1 MSIAQFNLDEFK
13 NTINFS
19 DIKGKSVVMCI
30 YEDSVLYWVHSLTY
44 KKKFVCLHDNWM
56 IYYSE
61 IYDLY
66 FFYFIK
72 DFGIEST
79 TNPKFLTGIKSIQE
93 SNKVH
98 FVLTFTKSA
107 TDLLEHFEQTK
118 YLPNVKYSILN
129 YNSEIFREDHPF
141 NLNDY
146 KNISYLFSCTNLLK
160 AEDDDSPNWLEK
172 NPHKFKLDFK
182 YPMIYF
188 YHKLGF
194 NYFQKGEQQIE
205 IKNRLSKIFL
215 YSKVASKGLNS
226 RYQNIQLAMETNRIY
241 QKEYS
246 EEDWFWYFANYNH
259 YHTPFVIDY
268 NMCKFNLVM
277 ETNYILRRS
286 EGDDSSSNNFFSEKT
301 LKALMVSTP
310 SYVLLRNETYQSLKD
325 YGFYLLNEEFQVLND
340 EYFSYQ
346 AFCNFMKN
354 CNDLEFDNLFNQS
367 FKRSKMNKQLVEEY
381 IYSDK
386 KMEIGLLIGDK
397 IL

>member
-1 MSIAQFNLDEFK
+1 MSITEFEIDEFK

-19 DIKGKSVVMCI
+19 DINGKSIVMCI
-30 YEDSVLYWVHSLTY
+30 YEDTALYWVHSLTY
-44 KKKFVCLHDNWM
+44 KKKFGCLHDNWM

-72 DFGIEST
+72 DTGIET
-79 TNPKFLTGIKSIQE
+79 TKNPKFLTGIKSIQE

-98 FVLTFTKSA
+98 FVLTFNTSA
-107 TDLLEHFEQTK
+107 TDLLEHFEHAK
-118 YLPNVKYSILN
+118 DLPNLKYSILN
-129 YNSEIFREDHPF
+129 YNSEVFVENNPF
-141 NLNDY
+141 NLNNY
-146 KNISYLFSCTNLLK
+146 NNISYVFSSTNLLK
-160 AEDDDSPNWLEK
+160 AEDDDTPNWL
-172 NPHKFKLDFK
+172 NNNSHKFKLDYK
-182 YPMIYF
+182 YALIYF

-215 YSKVASKGLNS
+215 YSKVAGKDENT
-226 RYQNIQLAMETNRIY
+226 RYQNIQLAMETDRIY
-241 QKEYS
+241 EKVYS

-277 ETNYILRRS
+277 ETNYIMRLS
-286 EGDDSSSNNFFSEKT
+286 EGSDESSNDFFSEKT

-310 SYVLLRNETYQSLKD
+310 SYILLRNETYQSLKD
-325 YGFYLLNEEFQVLND
+325 YGFYFLNEEFQVLND
-340 EYFSYQ
+340 EFFSYQ

-354 CNDLEFDNLFNQS
+354 CSELEFDTLFDQS
-367 FKRSKMNKQLVEEY
+367 FKKSKMNKKLVEQY

-386 KMEIGLLIGDK
+386 KIEIGRLIGDK
-397 IL
+397 

>member
-1 MSIAQFNLDEFK
+1 MEILKGIFLIMLIIGIILIIVYYFSSNIIGNCEPQIIYKYIPRTLEEEETQPIYVSQIFK
-13 NTINFS
+13 TINS
-19 DIKGKSVVMCI
+19 VAKKHEIRKS
-30 YEDSVLYWVHSLTY
+30 
-44 KKKFVCLHDNWM
+44 
-56 IYYSE
+56 
-61 IYDLY
+61 
-66 FFYFIK
+66 
-72 DFGIEST
+72 
-79 TNPKFLTGIKSIQE
+79 KFLAGIKSIQE

-98 FVLTFTKSA
+98 FVLTFSKSA

-129 YNSEIFREDHPF
+129 FNSEIFREDRPF

-215 YSKVASKGLNS
+215 YSKVAAKGLNS

-346 AFCNFMKN
+346 SFCNFMKN
-354 CNDLEFDNLFNQS
+354 CSDLEFDNLFDQS
-367 FKRSKMNKQLVEEY
+367 FKRSKVNKKLVEQY

-386 KMEIGLLIGDK
+386 SKEIGLLIGDK
-397 IL
+397 